1 MKKSVII
8 ASKNP
13 VKVQATQ
20 AGFSQMLT
28 DIDFDF
34 EGVAVLSGVSDQP
47 MSDGETLQGA
57 KQRAMHAK
65 EAYPDAHFWVG
76 IEGGIAIEDELMT
89 AFAWIVVIGKE
100 GSGQAKTGTFVLPN
114 KIANLVKEGK
124 ELGEADDLVFGK
136 TNSKQKSGAVGLL
149 TDDLIDR
156 TSYYTQA
163 VILAL
168 IPFRNVDLYYL

>member
-1 MKKSVII
+1 
-8 ASKNP
+8 
-13 VKVQATQ
+13 
-20 AGFSQMLT
+20 
-28 DIDFDF
+28 
-34 EGVAVLSGVSDQP
+34 